1 MPIPVLLADDHKLLR
16 EGLRRILEL
25 GGEIAV
31 VGEASDG
38 AEAVRLAGALHPE
51 VVVMDI
57 NMPGMN
63 GVEATRAIKAQFP
76 RIAVLVLTIHED
88 REYLLEV
95 LKAGAAGYVLKDI
108 DPDRLIEAIKL
119 VHGGESVVA
128 PGLTAKLIAELNTGR
143 QQEAHVPPPNPL
155 SAREQE
161 VLELMAEGIGNRDI
175 AGRLFVSEKTVK
187 NHVTSI
193 FRKLDVSDRTQA
205 VVQAVKR
212 NMVAIGGSQSVIS
225 NQPLRHKT

>member
-212 NMVAIGGSQSVIS
+212 KMVDI
-225 NQPLRHKT
+225 

>member
-1 MPIPVLLADDHKLLR
+1 MPIQVLLADDHKLLR

-25 GGEIAV
+25 DGEISV
-31 VGEASDG
+31 VGEAGDG
-38 AEAVRLAGALHPE
+38 AEAVRLAGVLNPE

-108 DPDRLIEAIKL
+108 DPDRLMEAIRL
-119 VHGGESVVA
+119 VHAGESVVA
-128 PGLTAKLIAELNTGR
+128 PGLTSKLIAELNTGSR
-143 QQEAHVPPPNPL
+143 HETPSTPDNPL

-161 VLELMAEGIGNRDI
+161 VLQLMAEGIGNREI
-175 AGRLFVSEKTVK
+175 ADRLFVSEKTVK

-212 NMVAIGGSQSVIS
+212 KMVGI
-225 NQPLRHKT
+225 

>member
-1 MPIPVLLADDHKLLR
+1 MPIQVLLADDHKLLR
-16 EGLRRILEL
+16 EGLRRILEFD
-25 GGEIAV
+25 GEIEV
-31 VGEASDG
+31 VAEAGDG
-38 AEAVRLAGALHPE
+38 VEAVRLAGVHNPE
-51 VVVMDI
+51 VVLMDI

-95 LKAGAAGYVLKDI
+95 IKAGAAGYVLKDI
-108 DPDRLIEAIKL
+108 EPDRLIEAIKL
-119 VHGGESVVA
+119 VQAGESVVS
-128 PGLTAKLIAELNTGR
+128 PGLTVKLIAELNTGR
-143 QQEAHVPPPNPL
+143 THEAHPASDNPL

-161 VLELMAEGIGNRDI
+161 VLELMAEGIGNREI
-175 AGRLFVSEKTVK
+175 AERLFVSEKTVK

-212 NMVAIGGSQSVIS
+212 KIVGI
-225 NQPLRHKT
+225 

>member
-1 MPIPVLLADDHKLLR
+1 MSIQVLLVDDHKLLR

-25 GGEIAV
+25 EGNIEV
-31 VGEASDG
+31 VAEAGDG
-38 AEAVRLAGALHPE
+38 HEAVRMVGLHAPQ
-51 VVVMDI
+51 VVLMDI

-63 GVEATRAIKAQFP
+63 GVEATRAIKTSYP
-76 RIAVLVLTIHED
+76 RVAVLVLTIHED

-119 VHGGESVVA
+119 VYAGESVVA
-128 PGLTAKLIAELNTGR
+128 PGLTSKLIAELNTTR
-143 QQEAHVPPPNPL
+143 AHDTSGTLDNPL

-161 VLELMAEGIGNRDI
+161 VLELMAEGIGNREI

-212 NMVAIGGSQSVIS
+212 KYVGI
-225 NQPLRHKT
+225 

>member
-1 MPIPVLLADDHKLLR
+1 MPIRLILVDDHKLLR

-25 GGEIAV
+25 QGDIEIV
-31 VGEASDG
+31 
-38 AEAVRLAGALHPE
+38 AEAGDGHEAIRLVGLHNPE
-51 VVVMDI
+51 VVLMDI

-63 GVEATRAIKAQFP
+63 GVEATRTIKTKYP
-76 RIAVLVLTIHED
+76 LVAVLILTIHED

-108 DPDRLIEAIKL
+108 DPDRLVEAIRL
-119 VHGGESVVA
+119 VCAGESVVA
-128 PGLTAKLIAELNTGR
+128 PGLTAKLIHELNASRT
-143 QQEAHVPPPNPL
+143 QPASSTDNPL
-155 SAREQE
+155 SHREQE
-161 VLELMAEGIGNRDI
+161 VLELMAEGIGNREI
-175 AGRLFVSEKTVK
+175 ADKLFVSEKTVK

-212 NMVAIGGSQSVIS
+212 KIVDI
-225 NQPLRHKT
+225 

>member
-1 MPIPVLLADDHKLLR
+1 MPIRLVLVDDHKLLR

-25 GGEIAV
+25 QGDMEIVA
-31 VGEASDG
+31 EAGDG
-38 AEAVRLAGALHPE
+38 YEAVRLVGLHSPE
-51 VVVMDI
+51 VVLMDI

-63 GVEATRAIKAQFP
+63 GVEATRAIKVKYP
-76 RIAVLVLTIHED
+76 LVAVLILTIHED

-108 DPDRLIEAIKL
+108 DPDRLIEAIRL
-119 VHGGESVVA
+119 IHSGESVVA
-128 PGLTAKLIAELNTGR
+128 PGLTSKLIAELNIAR
-143 QQEAHVPPPNPL
+143 AHEAVETSHSPL
-155 SAREQE
+155 SNREQE
-161 VLELMAEGIGNRDI
+161 VLVLMAEGIGNREI

-212 NMVAIGGSQSVIS
+212 KIVDI
-225 NQPLRHKT
+225 

>member
-161 VLELMAEGIGNRDI
+161 VLELMADGIGNRDI

-212 NMVAIGGSQSVIS
+212 KMVDI
-225 NQPLRHKT
+225 

>member
-63 GVEATRAIKAQFP
+63 GVEATRAIKAQYP
-76 RIAVLVLTIHED
+76 RISVLVLTIHED

-161 VLELMAEGIGNRDI
+161 VLELMADGIGNRDI

-212 NMVAIGGSQSVIS
+212 KMVDI
-225 NQPLRHKT
+225 